1 MYQRVSLLVIS
12 ALLVNGCTSNDSDRI
27 QELEK
32 KIQDLEA
39 KNSPNPKI
47 ESEKV
52 RESETFQLKVIV
64 KQPSTNYFYETEEE
78 ARAQGCY
85 GTGGVSEGT
94 SLKVLN
100 ATGTVVGL
108 SKLKL
113 RIYDLQ
119 PPDEYSYQWI
129 TWCEGYTTVTVPK
142 TTIYQVRVGLRNAG
156 EYTFAELQA
165 DKWVLNLQA

>member
-1 MYQRVSLLVIS
+1 MKKLLPVLAIS
-12 ALLVNGCTSNDSDRI
+12 AVLLSCCSSGDSNRI

-39 KNSPNPKI
+39 KNSPSPKI
-47 ESEKV
+47 ESESV
-52 RESETFQLKVIV
+52 GESETIQLKVIV
-64 KQPSTNYFYETEEE
+64 KQPSTNYYYETEEE
-78 ARAQGCY
+78 ARASGCY

-94 SLKVLN
+94 SVQVLN
-100 ATGTVVGL
+100 ASGKVVGL

-119 PPDEYSYQWI
+119 PPDEYSDEWV
-129 TWCEGYTTVTVPK
+129 TWCEGFTTVIIPK
-142 TTIYQVRVGLRNAG
+142 TNIYQLKVGLRNAG

-165 DKWVLNLQA
+165 DKWVLKLQA